1 MSQLQVKEA
10 LKRAVVEAG
19 RAILHEGLTVGT
31 WGNISV
37 RDPDT
42 GLIYIT
48 PSGVDYNDIREEH
61 IVVINSALEV
71 VDGHLKPSS
80 ERQMHVAVYEVRA
93 DVHAIIHDHPIY
105 SSVLGVNR
113 MELPGIGEDMVE
125 IIGDKVICAEY
136 ALPGTSE
143 LAGYVAKALGDRNA
157 VLLPNHGALCVG
169 ENLKQ
174 ALQVCRVLEKT
185 AQIYILAR
193 LTGTPHVLSDDQ
205 IRAMQHFA
213 RYVYGQR

>member
-1 MSQLQVKEA
+1 MPQLEIKEA
-10 LKRAVVEAG
+10 LKKAVVEAG
-19 RAILHEGLTVGT
+19 RTILQEGLTVGT

-42 GLIYIT
+42 NLIYIT

-61 IVVINSALEV
+61 IVVINSALEI
-71 VDGHLKPSS
+71 VDGRLKPSI
-80 ERQMHVAVYEVRA
+80 ERQMHVAVYGVRP
-93 DVHAIIHDHPIY
+93 DVNAIIHDHPIY

-113 MELPGIGEDMVE
+113 MELPGISEDMVQ
-125 IIGDKVICAEY
+125 IVGDKVICAEY
-136 ALPGTSE
+136 ALPGTAE
-143 LAGYVAKALGDRNA
+143 LAGYVVQALGDRNA

-169 ENLKQ
+169 EDLKR
-174 ALQVCRVLEKT
+174 ALQVCRVLEKA

-193 LTGTPHVLSDDQ
+193 LTGTPHVLADDQ
-205 IRAMQHFA
+205 IKAMQYFA